1 MLFVRPA
8 DLKTRKAC
16 PERSRRNALAIAL
29 DRAFGD
35 GKPEGL
41 SLIHDR
47 GSQFTAWSFKE
58 MVERMKINDVVT
70 AVRHPQSCGRLERFH
85 RTFKEECIWLAE
97 WESLGGL
104 EVAVSQYVDH
114 YNFERIHSALGYL
127 TPMEV
132 HRLAIGDKAS
142 LQIAA

>member
-1 MLFVRPA
+1 M
-8 DLKTRKAC
+8 
-16 PERSRRNALAIAL
+16 
-29 DRAFGD
+29 
-35 GKPEGL
+35 
-41 SLIHDR
+41 IHDR
-47 GSQFTAWSFKE
+47 GGQFTAWSFKE
-58 MVERMKINDVVT
+58 MVDDLKINDVIT

-85 RTFKEECIWLAE
+85 KTLKEECIWLSE
-97 WESLGGL
+97 WENIGEL

-132 HRLAIGDKAS
+132 HRLATREKSS